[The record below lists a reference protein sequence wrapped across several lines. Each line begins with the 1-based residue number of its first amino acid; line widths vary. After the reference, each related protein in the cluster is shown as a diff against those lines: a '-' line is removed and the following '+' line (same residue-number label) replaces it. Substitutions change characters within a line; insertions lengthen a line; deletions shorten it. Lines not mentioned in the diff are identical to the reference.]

1 MNSVQAMV
9 ASESTPGLPDIRL
22 SVRKTFGIDS
32 DMEVAAYSQGD
43 EHVPDFDP
51 DYLFDRDTTLAI
63 LAGFAFN
70 LARPAPFFENVFTMF
85 YKTGAY

>member
-9 ASESTPGLPDIRL
+9 ASESAPGLPDIRL

-51 DYLFDRDTTLAI
+51 DYLFDRTRRSQFLRASPSTA
-63 LAGFAFN
+63 A
-70 LARPAPFFENVFTMF
+70 
-85 YKTGAY
+85 